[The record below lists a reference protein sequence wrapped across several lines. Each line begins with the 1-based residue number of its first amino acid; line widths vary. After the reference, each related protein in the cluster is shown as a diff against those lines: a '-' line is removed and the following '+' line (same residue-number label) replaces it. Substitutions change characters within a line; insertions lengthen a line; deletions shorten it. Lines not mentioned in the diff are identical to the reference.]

1 VQNASVNQ
9 DLLMMDLIF
18 AANAKTLCLNTLIAG
33 KQEGM

>member
-1 VQNASVNQ
+1 
-9 DLLMMDLIF
+9 MMDLIF